1 MNYLNWH
8 NLKIEEIINL
18 QKRWFDKP
26 FNAYTKILNKIIGI
40 MFFMSN
46 FLMKISRGYNVLIIV
61 IEKEYKIKLTQYKN
75 QKILEKAKKES
86 QIMEQKKI

>member
-1 MNYLNWH
+1 
-8 NLKIEEIINL
+8 
-18 QKRWFDKP
+18 
-26 FNAYTKILNKIIGI
+26 

-86 QIMEQKKI
+86 QIMEQKEKFKADKEVELFYLKEQAELAKQIISILLEINK